1 MVEKYLINR
10 IIHYNKMEPQNLP
23 TNKNGEGSVE
33 NDEDFKKGFMKEEEI
48 QEALQDEIK
57 KNLNMLRETLAGRS
71 IKIGGR
77 QTTYKGYKSDDDLPS
92 QKSKEEIDDDL
103 LSQKSEKD
111 ILSWIE
117 PDHKSDDPNT
127 RTDHG
132 KHEKKHEY
140 TYPHMDSLD
149 DGGYYTCDRLTDEWY
164 KWYLTLPAAISGY
177 TNPSR
182 SYEDN
187 TSFGGRSVF
196 LFQDNNRFFKN
207 IEPNEPKTPVS
218 VYFVLASPF
227 QDQDFIN
234 VTMVKRGALLVPAY
248 NMCTSTEVYPSL
260 DTEDK
265 LTNLAIKDLSGI
277 IELKAWFDR
286 IPIEGCCVIRK
297 QRLPITNVPL
307 DNVNR
312 IPQEKILD
320 SSNSIKTCH
329 GGYWLLI
336 RESVLTAGEHLL
348 QISATSRNYEL
359 NAKILINVLA

>member
-1 MVEKYLINR
+1 
-10 IIHYNKMEPQNLP
+10 MEHSNLP
-23 TNKNGEGSVE
+23 TNKNGDRGMK
-33 NDEDFKKGFMKEEEI
+33 NNEDLKKEFMEEKDI
-48 QEALQDEIK
+48 QIALQGKIK
-57 KNLNMLRETLAGRS
+57 DNLSLLRKKLPGRRVLV
-71 IKIGGR
+71 GGR
-77 QTTYKGYKSDDDLPS
+77 QTTIKGDKS
-92 QKSKEEIDDDL
+92 DDDL
-103 LSQKSEKD
+103 LSQKNEDD

-117 PDHKSDDPNT
+117 PDHGSDPHT
-127 RTDHG
+127 KTDHG
-132 KHEKKHEY
+132 KDEKKHEY

-164 KWYLTLPAAISGY
+164 KWHLTLPAAISGY

-196 LFQDNNRFFKN
+196 LFQDNNRYFKN
-207 IEPNEPKTPVS
+207 IEPKTPVS

-260 DTEDK
+260 DTEEK
-265 LTNLAIKDLSGI
+265 LTKLIIDDLSGI

-297 QRLPITNVPL
+297 MRLPVANIPL

-312 IPQEKILD
+312 IPEEKILD
-320 SSNSIKTCH
+320 SGKSIKTCH

>member
-1 MVEKYLINR
+1 
-10 IIHYNKMEPQNLP
+10 MERQILP
-23 TNKNGEGSVE
+23 TNKNGEGGVK
-33 NDEDFKKGFMKEEEI
+33 NNEDFKTEFMKEEEI
-48 QEALQDEIK
+48 QKALQDEIK
-57 KNLNMLRETLAGRS
+57 KNLNMLRETLDGRTV
-71 IKIGGR
+71 KIGGR
-77 QTTYKGYKSDDDLPS
+77 ERTFKADKSDG
-92 QKSKEEIDDDL
+92 DL
-103 LSQKSEKD
+103 LSQKSKEADKSDDDFLSQKIEED

-127 RTDHG
+127 KTDHG
-132 KHEKKHEY
+132 KDEKKHEY

-149 DGGYYTCDRLTDEWY
+149 ASGYYTCDRLTDEWY
-164 KWYLTLPAAISGY
+164 RWFLTLPAAISGY

-196 LFQDNNRFFKN
+196 LFQDNKRYFKN
-207 IEPNEPKTPVS
+207 IKQKTPVS

-227 QDQDFIN
+227 QDQDFIK

-260 DTEDK
+260 EVQNDDSRTED
-265 LTNLAIKDLSGI
+265 NLKDLIIKDLSGI

-297 QRLPITNVPL
+297 KRLPVDNVPL
-307 DNVNR
+307 DNVSR
-312 IPQEKILD
+312 IPEEKILD

-336 RESVLTAGEHLL
+336 RESALTVGEHLL
-348 QISATSRNYEL
+348 QISASSRNYEL